1 MVRGVEIVCFNG
13 ISQVIT
19 ASARHLPLFVGS
31 SGPFFALKGTK
42 TDVLP
47 LFFVCVCAAFKHF
60 IIGFHRCVHQM
71 LGECNGLCG
80 AFDLLVSESSR
91 KKQTLVKLAFE

>member
-1 MVRGVEIVCFNG
+1 MDRGVKIVCFNA
-13 ISQVIT
+13 ISRVIT

-31 SGPFFALKGTK
+31 SGSFALKGTK

-47 LFFVCVCAAFKHF
+47 LFCAAFKHF

-71 LGECNGLCG
+71 RVECALLCCVGLC
-80 AFDLLVSESSR
+80 F
-91 KKQTLVKLAFE
+91 